1 MINGTGNRMTQEIA
15 RQARM
20 ASNMAAKQTQISSG
34 KRLQRASDDPVAAAR
49 VAYMKRVQAND
60 AAREANINIGVTLTA
75 QADGQLKSMSDL
87 LARAN
92 ELTVAGANEG
102 LLPIDRATIA
112 SEMRAIADDI
122 DALAATTSL
131 TGGPLFPNGTGN
143 AIRFDDDNVFVPVP
157 SRQEIFETGGI
168 AISQLMRDAAQAIAS
183 NNGTGIGTALTAV
196 GAAVGHAADMQAK
209 VGLNAA
215 RIDRIRETGAQR
227 AISLSEERSRLEDT
241 DLSSAIAELN
251 GMTLT
256 LEAAQAAFARIN
268 RRTLMDFL
276 G

>member
-60 AAREANINIGVTLTA
+60 AAREANINIGATLTA

-131 TGGPLFPNGTGN
+131 TGGPLFPDGIGN
-143 AIRFDDDNVFVPVP
+143 AIRFDDDTVFVPVP

-168 AISQLMRDAAQAIAS
+168 AISQSMRDAAQAIAS
-183 NNGTGIGTALTAV
+183 NDRTGIGTALTAV
-196 GAAVGHAADMQAK
+196 SSAVGHAADMHAK
-209 VGLNAA
+209 IGLNAA